1 MVLLNSSSCKFGW
14 KPENFEFTSLKGDKN
29 SLYNMSGINGILIMF
44 ICNHCPY
51 VRSIEKKIAIETARL
66 KEIKVN
72 SLAIMSNDQS
82 SYPEDSNSN
91 LLEQISRANFNF
103 EYIVDK
109 DQSIAKNFDA
119 LCTPEFYFFDKDLK
133 LQYRGR
139 LDSNGKD
146 PEMGEPELYYAIE
159 EVIAKGYCS
168 SQQSPSM
175 GCSIGNNIWVI
186 NCSGIKTHFI
196 STC

>member
-29 SLYNMSGINGILIMF
+29 SLYNMSGLNGILIMF

-51 VRSIEKKIAIETARL
+51 VRSIEKKIAIETSRL

-82 SYPEDSNSN
+82 AYPEDSNTN
-91 LLEQISRANFNF
+91 LLEQISRANFDF
-103 EYIVDK
+103 EYLVDS

-175 GCSIGNNIWVI
+175 GCSIKWK
-186 NCSGIKTHFI
+186 S
-196 STC
+196 

>member
-14 KPENFEFTSLKGDKN
+14 KPENFEFTSLKGEKN
-29 SLYNMSGINGILIMF
+29 SLYNMSGLNGILIMF

-51 VRSIEKKIAIETARL
+51 VRSIEKKIAIETSRL

-72 SLAIMSNDQS
+72 SLAIMSNDQFA
-82 SYPEDSNSN
+82 YPEDSNTN
-91 LLEQISRANFNF
+91 LLEQISRANFDF
-103 EYIVDK
+103 EYLVDS

-133 LQYRGR
+133 LNYRGR

-175 GCSIGNNIWVI
+175 GCSIKWK
-186 NCSGIKTHFI
+186 S
-196 STC
+196 

>member
-1 MVLLNSSSCKFGW
+1 MVLLNSSSCKFDW
-14 KPENFEFTSLKGDKN
+14 KPVNFEFTSLKGNKN
-29 SLYNMSGINGILIMF
+29 SLYNMSGLNGILIMF

-51 VRSIEKKIAIETARL
+51 VRSIEKKIAIETSRL
-66 KEIKVN
+66 KEINVN

-82 SYPEDSNSN
+82 AYPEDSNSN
-91 LLEQISRANFNF
+91 LLEQISRANFDF
-103 EYIVDK
+103 EYMVDS

-119 LCTPEFYFFDKDLK
+119 LCTPEFYFFDKNLK

-168 SQQSPSM
+168 SLQNPSM
-175 GCSIGNNIWVI
+175 GCSIKWK
-186 NCSGIKTHFI
+186 S
-196 STC
+196 

>member
-29 SLYNMSGINGILIMF
+29 SLYNMSGLNGTLIMF

-51 VRSIEKKIAIETARL
+51 VRSIEKKIAIETFRL
-66 KEIKVN
+66 KKIKVN

-82 SYPEDSNSN
+82 AYPEDSNTN
-91 LLEQISRANFNF
+91 LLDQISRANFGF
-103 EYIVDK
+103 EYLVDS

-175 GCSIGNNIWVI
+175 GCSIKWKN
-186 NCSGIKTHFI
+186 
-196 STC
+196 

>member
-14 KPENFEFTSLKGDKN
+14 KPENFEFTSLKGNKN
-29 SLYNMSGINGILIMF
+29 SLYNMSGLNGILIMF

-51 VRSIEKKIAIETARL
+51 VRSIEKKIAIETFRL

-82 SYPEDSNSN
+82 AYPEDSNTN
-91 LLEQISRANFNF
+91 LLKQISRANFDF
-103 EYIVDK
+103 EYLVDS

-133 LQYRGR
+133 LKYRGR

-175 GCSIGNNIWVI
+175 GCSIKWK
-186 NCSGIKTHFI
+186 S
-196 STC
+196 

>member
-29 SLYNMSGINGILIMF
+29 SLYNMSGLNGILIMF

-51 VRSIEKKIAIETARL
+51 VRSIEKKIAIETSRL

-82 SYPEDSNSN
+82 AYPEDSNSN
-91 LLEQISRANFNF
+91 LLEQISRANFDF

-175 GCSIGNNIWVI
+175 GCSIKWK
-186 NCSGIKTHFI
+186 S
-196 STC
+196 

>member
-29 SLYNMSGINGILIMF
+29 SLYNMSGLNGILIMF

-51 VRSIEKKIAIETARL
+51 VRSIEKKIAIETSRL

-82 SYPEDSNSN
+82 AYPEDSNTN
-91 LLEQISRANFNF
+91 LLEQISRANFDF
-103 EYIVDK
+103 EYLVDN

-168 SQQSPSM
+168 SQQTPSM
-175 GCSIGNNIWVI
+175 GCSIKWK
-186 NCSGIKTHFI
+186 S
-196 STC
+196 

>member
-14 KPENFEFTSLKGDKN
+14 KPENFEFKSLKGDKN
-29 SLYNMSGINGILIMF
+29 SLYNMSGLNGILIMF

-82 SYPEDSNSN
+82 SYPEDSISN
-91 LLEQISRANFNF
+91 LLEQISRANFDF

-175 GCSIGNNIWVI
+175 GCSIKWK
-186 NCSGIKTHFI
+186 S
-196 STC
+196 

>member
-29 SLYNMSGINGILIMF
+29 SLYNMSGLNGILIMF

-66 KEIKVN
+66 EEIKVN

-175 GCSIGNNIWVI
+175 GCSIKWK
-186 NCSGIKTHFI
+186 S
-196 STC
+196 

>member
-1 MVLLNSSSCKFGW
+1 MVLLNSSSCNFGW
-14 KPENFEFTSLKGDKN
+14 KPENFEFISLKGNKN
-29 SLYNMSGINGILIMF
+29 SLYNISGLNGILIMF

-91 LLEQISRANFNF
+91 LLEQISRANFDF

-175 GCSIGNNIWVI
+175 GCSIKWK
-186 NCSGIKTHFI
+186 S
-196 STC
+196 

>member
-29 SLYNMSGINGILIMF
+29 SLYNMSGLNGILIMF

-51 VRSIEKKIAIETARL
+51 VRSIEKKIAIETSRL

-82 SYPEDSNSN
+82 SYPEDSNTN
-91 LLEQISRANFNF
+91 LLEQISRANFDF
-103 EYIVDK
+103 EYLVDN

-119 LCTPEFYFFDKDLK
+119 LCTPEFYFFDKDFK

-175 GCSIGNNIWVI
+175 GCSIKWKN
-186 NCSGIKTHFI
+186 
-196 STC
+196 

>member
-1 MVLLNSSSCKFGW
+1 MVLLNSSRCNFGW
-14 KPENFEFTSLKGDKN
+14 KPNNFEFISVKGVKN
-29 SLYNMSGINGILIMF
+29 SLYNISGLNGILIMF

-51 VRSIEKKIAIETARL
+51 VRSIEKKIAIETSRL
-66 KEIKVN
+66 KKISVN

-82 SYPEDSNSN
+82 AYPQDSNSN

-103 EYIVDK
+103 EYVIDS
-109 DQSIAKNFDA
+109 DQSIARNFNA
-119 LCTPEFYFFDKDLK
+119 LCTPEFYFFDKELK

-139 LDSNGKD
+139 LDSNGKN
-146 PEMGEPELYYAIE
+146 PEMGVPELYYAIE

-175 GCSIGNNIWVI
+175 GCSIKWK
-186 NCSGIKTHFI
+186 S
-196 STC
+196 

>member
-1 MVLLNSSSCKFGW
+1 MVLLNSSSCNFGW
-14 KPENFEFTSLKGDKN
+14 KPENFEFISLKGNKN
-29 SLYNMSGINGILIMF
+29 SLYNISGFNGILIMF

-51 VRSIEKKIAIETARL
+51 VRSIEKKIAIETSRL

-82 SYPEDSNSN
+82 AYPEDSNSN

-103 EYIVDK
+103 EYVIDS
-109 DQSIAKNFDA
+109 DQSIARNFNA
-119 LCTPEFYFFDKDLK
+119 LCTPEFYFFDKELK

-139 LDSNGKD
+139 LDSNGKN

-175 GCSIGNNIWVI
+175 GCSIKWR
-186 NCSGIKTHFI
+186 S
-196 STC
+196 

>member
-1 MVLLNSSSCKFGW
+1 MVLLNSSSCNFGW
-14 KPENFEFTSLKGDKN
+14 KPSNFEFTSLKGYKS
-29 SLYNMSGINGILIMF
+29 SLYNISGLNGILIMF

-51 VRSIEKKIAIETARL
+51 VRSIEKKIAIETSRL
-66 KEIKVN
+66 KEVKVN

-82 SYPEDSNSN
+82 AYPEDSNSN
-91 LLEQISRANFNF
+91 LLEQISRANFDF
-103 EYIVDK
+103 EYIVDSG
-109 DQSIAKNFDA
+109 QSIAKNFEA

-133 LQYRGR
+133 LHYRGR

-175 GCSIGNNIWVI
+175 GCSIKWK
-186 NCSGIKTHFI
+186 S
-196 STC
+196 

>member
-29 SLYNMSGINGILIMF
+29 SLYNMSGLNGILIMF

-72 SLAIMSNDQS
+72 SLAIMPNDQS

-175 GCSIGNNIWVI
+175 GCSIKWK
-186 NCSGIKTHFI
+186 S
-196 STC
+196 

>member
-14 KPENFEFTSLKGDKN
+14 KPVNFEFTSLKGDKN
-29 SLYNMSGINGILIMF
+29 SLYNISGLNGILIMF

-51 VRSIEKKIAIETARL
+51 VRSIEKKIAIETSRL
-66 KEIKVN
+66 KEINVN

-82 SYPEDSNSN
+82 AYPEDSNSN
-91 LLEQISRANFNF
+91 LLEQISRANFDF
-103 EYIVDK
+103 EYMVDS

-119 LCTPEFYFFDKDLK
+119 LCTPEFYFFDKNLK

-168 SQQSPSM
+168 SQQNPSM
-175 GCSIGNNIWVI
+175 GCSIKWK
-186 NCSGIKTHFI
+186 S
-196 STC
+196 

>member
-29 SLYNMSGINGILIMF
+29 SLYNMSGLNGTLIMF

-51 VRSIEKKIAIETARL
+51 VRSIEKKIAIETSRL

-82 SYPEDSNSN
+82 AYPEDSNTN
-91 LLEQISRANFNF
+91 LLKQISRANFDF
-103 EYIVDK
+103 EYLVDS

-119 LCTPEFYFFDKDLK
+119 LCTPEFYFLDKDLK
-133 LQYRGR
+133 LKYRGR

-175 GCSIGNNIWVI
+175 GCSIKWK
-186 NCSGIKTHFI
+186 S
-196 STC
+196 

>member
-29 SLYNMSGINGILIMF
+29 SLYNMSGLNGILIMF

-51 VRSIEKKIAIETARL
+51 VRSIEKKIAIETSRL

-82 SYPEDSNSN
+82 AYPEDSNSN
-91 LLEQISRANFNF
+91 LLEQISRANFDF
-103 EYIVDK
+103 EYLVDS

-175 GCSIGNNIWVI
+175 GCSIKWK
-186 NCSGIKTHFI
+186 S
-196 STC
+196 

>member
-29 SLYNMSGINGILIMF
+29 SLYNMSGLNGILIMF

-51 VRSIEKKIAIETARL
+51 VRSIEKKIAIETSRL

-82 SYPEDSNSN
+82 AYPEDSNTN
-91 LLEQISRANFNF
+91 LLEQISRANFDF
-103 EYIVDK
+103 EYIVDN

-175 GCSIGNNIWVI
+175 GCSIKWK
-186 NCSGIKTHFI
+186 S
-196 STC
+196 

>member
-29 SLYNMSGINGILIMF
+29 SLYNMSGLNGILIMF

-51 VRSIEKKIAIETARL
+51 VRSIEKKIAIETSRF

-82 SYPEDSNSN
+82 AYPEDSNTN
-91 LLEQISRANFNF
+91 LLEQISRANFDF
-103 EYIVDK
+103 EYIVDS

-175 GCSIGNNIWVI
+175 GCSIKWK
-186 NCSGIKTHFI
+186 S
-196 STC
+196 

>member
-29 SLYNMSGINGILIMF
+29 SLYNMSGLNGILIMF

-51 VRSIEKKIAIETARL
+51 VRSIEKKIAIETARF

-175 GCSIGNNIWVI
+175 GCSIKWK
-186 NCSGIKTHFI
+186 S
-196 STC
+196 

>member
-29 SLYNMSGINGILIMF
+29 SLYNISGLNGILIMF

-51 VRSIEKKIAIETARL
+51 VRSIEKKIAIETSRL

-82 SYPEDSNSN
+82 AYPEDSNTN
-91 LLEQISRANFNF
+91 LLEQISRANFDF
-103 EYIVDK
+103 EYLVDN
-109 DQSIAKNFDA
+109 DQTIAKNFEA
-119 LCTPEFYFFDKDLK
+119 LCTPEFYFFDKDFK

-146 PEMGEPELYYAIE
+146 PEMGDPELYYAIE

-168 SQQSPSM
+168 TQQNPSM
-175 GCSIGNNIWVI
+175 GCSIKWK
-186 NCSGIKTHFI
+186 S
-196 STC
+196 

>member
-1 MVLLNSSSCKFGW
+1 MVLLNSSSCNFGW
-14 KPENFEFTSLKGDKN
+14 KPDDFEFISVKGVKN
-29 SLYNMSGINGILIMF
+29 SLYSISGLNGILIMF

-51 VRSIEKKIAIETARL
+51 VRSIEKKIAIETSRL

-82 SYPEDSNSN
+82 AYPEDSISN
-91 LLEQISRANFNF
+91 LLDQISRANFDF
-103 EYIVDK
+103 EYIVDS
-109 DQSIAKNFDA
+109 DQSIAKNFEA
-119 LCTPEFYFFDKDLK
+119 QCTPEFYFFDKDHK

-175 GCSIGNNIWVI
+175 GCSIKWK
-186 NCSGIKTHFI
+186 S
-196 STC
+196 

>member
-1 MVLLNSSSCKFGW
+1 MVLLNSSSCNFGW
-14 KPENFEFTSLKGDKN
+14 KPENFEFKSLKGDKN
-29 SLYNMSGINGILIMF
+29 SFYNMSGLNGILIMF

-51 VRSIEKKIAIETARL
+51 VRSIEKKIAIETSRL

-82 SYPEDSNSN
+82 AYPEDSNSN
-91 LLEQISRANFNF
+91 LLEQISRANFDF
-103 EYIVDK
+103 EYIVDS

-168 SQQSPSM
+168 SLQSPSM
-175 GCSIGNNIWVI
+175 GCSIKWK
-186 NCSGIKTHFI
+186 S
-196 STC
+196 

>member
-29 SLYNMSGINGILIMF
+29 SLYNMSGLNGILIMF

-66 KEIKVN
+66 KEIKVH

-91 LLEQISRANFNF
+91 LLEQISRANFDF

-175 GCSIGNNIWVI
+175 GCSIKWK
-186 NCSGIKTHFI
+186 S
-196 STC
+196 

>member
-14 KPENFEFTSLKGDKN
+14 KPVNFEFTSLKGDKN
-29 SLYNMSGINGILIMF
+29 SLYNISGLNGILIMF

-51 VRSIEKKIAIETARL
+51 VRSIEKKIAIETSRL

-82 SYPEDSNSN
+82 AYPEDSNAN
-91 LLEQISRANFNF
+91 LLEQISRANFDF
-103 EYIVDK
+103 EYMVDS

-119 LCTPEFYFFDKDLK
+119 LCTPEFYFFDKDFK

-168 SQQSPSM
+168 SLQSPSM
-175 GCSIGNNIWVI
+175 GCSIKWK
-186 NCSGIKTHFI
+186 S
-196 STC
+196 

>member
-14 KPENFEFTSLKGDKN
+14 KPENFEFISLKGYKN
-29 SLYNMSGINGILIMF
+29 SLYNMSGLNGILIMF

-51 VRSIEKKIAIETARL
+51 VRSIEEKIAIETFRL

-82 SYPEDSNSN
+82 AYPEDSDSN
-91 LLEQISRANFNF
+91 LLEQASRANFDF
-103 EYIVDK
+103 DYIVDS

-133 LQYRGR
+133 LHYRGR

-168 SQQSPSM
+168 TQQSPSM
-175 GCSIGNNIWVI
+175 GCSIKWK
-186 NCSGIKTHFI
+186 S
-196 STC
+196 

>member
-29 SLYNMSGINGILIMF
+29 SLYNISGLNGILIMF

-51 VRSIEKKIAIETARL
+51 VRSIEKKIAIETSRI

-82 SYPEDSNSN
+82 AYPEDSNTN
-91 LLEQISRANFNF
+91 LLEQISRANFDF
-103 EYIVDK
+103 EYLVDN
-109 DQSIAKNFDA
+109 DQTIAKNFEA
-119 LCTPEFYFFDKDLK
+119 LCTPEFYFFDKDFK

-146 PEMGEPELYYAIE
+146 PEMGDPELYYAIE

-175 GCSIGNNIWVI
+175 GCSIKWK
-186 NCSGIKTHFI
+186 S
-196 STC
+196 

>member
-1 MVLLNSSSCKFGW
+1 MLDLLK
-14 KPENFEFTSLKGDKN
+14 
-29 SLYNMSGINGILIMF
+29 
-44 ICNHCPY
+44 
-51 VRSIEKKIAIETARL
+51 KKIAIETSRL

-82 SYPEDSNSN
+82 AYPDDSDSK
-91 LLEQISRANFNF
+91 LLEQTSRANFDF
-103 EYIVDK
+103 EYIVDS
-109 DQSIAKNFDA
+109 DQSIAKNFEA

-133 LQYRGR
+133 LHYRGR

-175 GCSIGNNIWVI
+175 GCSIKWK
-186 NCSGIKTHFI
+186 S
-196 STC
+196 

>member
-29 SLYNMSGINGILIMF
+29 SFYNMSGLNGILIMF

-91 LLEQISRANFNF
+91 LLEQISRANFDF

-109 DQSIAKNFDA
+109 DQSIAKNFNA

-168 SQQSPSM
+168 SQQGPSM
-175 GCSIGNNIWVI
+175 GCSIKWK
-186 NCSGIKTHFI
+186 S
-196 STC
+196 

>member
-29 SLYNMSGINGILIMF
+29 SLYNISGLNGILIMF

-51 VRSIEKKIAIETARL
+51 VRSIEKKIAIETSRL

-82 SYPEDSNSN
+82 AYPEDSNTN
-91 LLEQISRANFNF
+91 LLEQISRANFDF
-103 EYIVDK
+103 EYLVDN
-109 DQSIAKNFDA
+109 DQTIAKNFEA
-119 LCTPEFYFFDKDLK
+119 LCTPEFYFFDKDFK

-146 PEMGEPELYYAIE
+146 PEMGDPELYYAIE

-175 GCSIGNNIWVI
+175 GCSIKWK
-186 NCSGIKTHFI
+186 S
-196 STC
+196 

>member
-14 KPENFEFTSLKGDKN
+14 KPENFEFTSLKGYKN
-29 SLYNMSGINGILIMF
+29 SLYYMSGLNGILIMF

-51 VRSIEKKIAIETARL
+51 VKSIEKKIAIETSRL

-82 SYPEDSNSN
+82 AYPEDSNSN
-91 LLEQISRANFNF
+91 LLEQISRANFDF
-103 EYIVDK
+103 EYIVDS
-109 DQSIAKNFDA
+109 DQSIAKNFEA
-119 LCTPEFYFFDKDLK
+119 LCTPEFYFFDKHLK
-133 LQYRGR
+133 LHYRGR

-175 GCSIGNNIWVI
+175 GCSIKWK
-186 NCSGIKTHFI
+186 S
-196 STC
+196 